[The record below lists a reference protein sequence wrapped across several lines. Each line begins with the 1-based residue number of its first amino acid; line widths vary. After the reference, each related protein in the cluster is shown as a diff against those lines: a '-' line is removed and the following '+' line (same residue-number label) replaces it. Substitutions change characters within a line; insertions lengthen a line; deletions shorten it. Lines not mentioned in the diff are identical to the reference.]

1 MKDKSSIELED
12 KGMEQLKNIQKV
24 SAPAHLYDNILLKIE
39 KRKTSVIPMHWVKV
53 AAAVVVL
60 FISADVLLIVRE
72 NRTSEQ
78 SALTELVPNQTIS
91 FYE

>member
-1 MKDKSSIELED
+1 MKVKSSIELEG

-24 SAPAHLYDNILLKIE
+24 SAPAHLYENILQKIE
-39 KRKTSVIPMHWVKV
+39 ENKTSVIPMHWVKV
-53 AAAVVVL
+53 AAAIVVL

-72 NRTSEQ
+72 NSTSEQ
-78 SALTELVPNQTIS
+78 SALTELVPNQTLS